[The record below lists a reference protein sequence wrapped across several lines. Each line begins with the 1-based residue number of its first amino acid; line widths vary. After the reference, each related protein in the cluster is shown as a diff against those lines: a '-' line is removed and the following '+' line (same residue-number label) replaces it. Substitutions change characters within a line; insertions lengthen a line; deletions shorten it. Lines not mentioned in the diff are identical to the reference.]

1 MGGGEGAVI
10 TGFGEQWV
18 HERVREEA
26 GGRGVCAK
34 IKLTEFRCEVT
45 PTR

>member
-18 HERVREEA
+18 HERVCEEA
-26 GGRGVCAK
+26 GGRGVLK
-34 IKLTEFRCEVT
+34 
-45 PTR
+45 